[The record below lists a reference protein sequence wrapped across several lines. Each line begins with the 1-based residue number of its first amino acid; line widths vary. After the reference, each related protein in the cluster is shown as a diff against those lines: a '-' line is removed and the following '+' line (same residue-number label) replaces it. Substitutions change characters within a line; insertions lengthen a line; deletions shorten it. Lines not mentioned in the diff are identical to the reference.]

1 MAENTTISQF
11 GKGIALNC
19 GFDLG
24 AQTLLDSRALVK
36 DMEELEAMPQIRR
49 ANGLA
54 VWVQDERR
62 LMVWDEPNNR
72 WVDVTASVD
81 TSAVEKSLADLAER
95 VSGNTERLE
104 THTTEITEI
113 RKTIEELNP
122 ECRFDDTA
130 DHETKTA
137 HGGLPAGTNIRGW
150 KLAEILDWVL
160 FPVVEPT
167 VKSCVFTDA
176 DGTTL
181 PAKTYKLGKLTE
193 THKIAHEL
201 QLNDLKA
208 HSDCLSPQIKV
219 EYDAFAPI
227 HTTLRGTFNTYSY
240 EGYFVGGSAPGAI
253 PLETLDISDGIASWS
268 KSIAETLIVEDEDF
282 EQIVDNAI
290 QYIKSVKMTM
300 KWTFYDY
307 NEKRTSKLFPAL
319 DKTYTA
325 SATLTFVKPIYVGVI
340 GQNKTLSTDSDV
352 AQYYNGTIEN
362 LDSGRA
368 ELIIADSVKTQKV
381 NIPAFDNRQMCIV
394 SPRKVTKILNP
405 SSFDITQS
413 FTLTT
418 KNTGALADADTEAG
432 IPAGYADTDLYVY
445 TSDLTSQAA
454 DYPLTITFE

>member
-62 LMVWDEPNNR
+62 LMVWDGPNSR

-95 VSGNTERLE
+95 VSGNTESLE

-130 DHETKTA
+130 DHKTTTA

-150 KLAEILDWVL
+150 KLADILDWVL
-160 FPVVEPT
+160 LPPVAPVVKT
-167 VKSCVFTDA
+167 CAFTDA
-176 DGTTL
+176 DGATL
-181 PAKTYKLGKLTE
+181 TAKAYKLGTLTG
-193 THKIAHEL
+193 THRIVHEL
-201 QLNDLKA
+201 RLNDLKA
-208 HSDCLSPQIKV
+208 YGDFLSPHVKI
-219 EYDAFAPI
+219 D
-227 HTTLRGTFNTYSY
+227 Y
-240 EGYFVGGSAPGAI
+240 ERMSFSSPEEPNAHVYFDSTIDPSVSI
-253 PLETLDISDGIASWS
+253 DINNGIATWS
-268 KSIAETLIVEDEDF
+268 KPIAETFDTEFD
-282 EQIVDNAI
+282 QIITLHTLKN
-290 QYIKSVKMTM
+290 VKMTM
-300 KWTFYDY
+300 EWKFDGYKDK
-307 NEKRTSKLFPAL
+307 NTSKLLPAL
-319 DKTYTA
+319 EQTYTA
-325 SATLTFVKPIYVGVI
+325 SVTLTLVKPIYVGVI
-340 GQNKTLSTDSDV
+340 GQNKTLSTDSDI
-352 AQYYNGTIEN
+352 AQYYKGTIEN
-362 LDSGRA
+362 LDSGRT

-405 SSFDITQS
+405 SSFDITRS

-418 KNTGALADADTEAG
+418 KNTGIYDTAIETEA
-432 IPAGYADTDLYVY
+432 PLGYTNTDLYIY

-454 DYPLTITFE
+454 AYPLTITFE

>member
-160 FPVVEPT
+160 FPAVEPT
-167 VKSCVFTDA
+167 IEVKLVSLTGSDYTKERLF
-176 DGTTL
+176 
-181 PAKTYKLGKLTE
+181 KLGTSVLRQYNIAIQAFE
-193 THKIAHEL
+193 TICDFEAYVT
-201 QLNDLKA
+201 LNDLA
-208 HSDCLSPQIKV
+208 
-219 EYDAFAPI
+219 AFGKSATAKFGWEITYYPN
-227 HTTLRGTFNTYSY
+227 GTDKI
-240 EGYFVGGSAPGAI
+240 EGDGNFDKYNGS
-253 PLETLDISDGIASWS
+253 E
-268 KSIAETLIVEDEDF
+268 E
-282 EQIVDNAI
+282 
-290 QYIKSVKMTM
+290 QYIDYDNGMLESYNHLYSTVLLDYAKTVTGKF
-300 KWTFYDY
+300 TFTFDKDQEY
-307 NEKRTSKLFPAL
+307 PARIKPL
-319 DKTYTA
+319 AEKTYTA
-325 SATLTFVKPIYVGVI
+325 SLTITFVKPIYVGVI

>member
-62 LMVWDEPNNR
+62 LMVWDGPNSL

-95 VSGNTERLE
+95 VSGNTESLE

-130 DHETKTA
+130 DHKTTTA

-150 KLAEILDWVL
+150 KLADILDWIL
-160 FPVVEPT
+160 FPVIEPT
-167 VKSCVFTDA
+167 IEIKVNSLVGDEYTKERLF
-176 DGTTL
+176 
-181 PAKTYKLGKLTE
+181 KLGTNVFRQYNSEYSGFETYCGFEAYLT
-193 THKIAHEL
+193 
-201 QLNDLKA
+201 LNDFNISYPFDSLGVHAFFGWEITPYQNGIGKDGDEKGNCSSYKNTVNCDAHQHGAQLESFNFLSSTALLDYAKEVRVTFSFSFSKGVKCPARIEPLLSKTRKA
-208 HSDCLSPQIKV
+208 
-219 EYDAFAPI
+219 
-227 HTTLRGTFNTYSY
+227 
-240 EGYFVGGSAPGAI
+240 
-253 PLETLDISDGIASWS
+253 
-268 KSIAETLIVEDEDF
+268 
-282 EQIVDNAI
+282 
-290 QYIKSVKMTM
+290 SV
-300 KWTFYDY
+300 
-307 NEKRTSKLFPAL
+307 
-319 DKTYTA
+319 
-325 SATLTFVKPIYVGVI
+325 TLTFAKPIYVGVI

-362 LDSGRA
+362 LDSGRT

-405 SSFDITQS
+405 SSFDITRS

-418 KNTGALADADTEAG
+418 KNTGTLADADIEAG

-454 DYPLTITFE
+454 AYPLTITFE